1 MYDVSVYSVS
11 LFTYSILKNT
21 AVSCFFPPGDGMLHF
36 LGSMSAGVSMLW
48 YPARSNVL
56 EEKDVESFESSLQYV
71 L

>member
-11 LFTYSILKNT
+11 LFTYSSLKNT

-36 LGSMSAGVSMLW
+36 LGSMSAGVSMLR